1 MPKHI
6 LESPDEATYHKGQVE
21 IDEKI
26 EELNDKI
33 VFYLKV

>member
-6 LESPDEATYHKGQVE
+6 LEQADEASYHKGQVE

-26 EELNDKI
+26 EQLNDSI
-33 VFYLKV
+33 VFALVV